1 MCCAKYFLH
10 ALTLLFLR
18 YCHDGRGTGGDS
30 RGEGALMRSGRRWG
44 WGSEVIKEE
53 EEINYDNENDE
64 TIRYGT
70 DDAAIW
76 GGWDTEE
83 VRTMAATTDKAAK
96 RS

>member
-1 MCCAKYFLH
+1 
-10 ALTLLFLR
+10 
-18 YCHDGRGTGGDS
+18 
-30 RGEGALMRSGRRWG
+30 MRSGRRWG